1 MSQHLGF
8 WSHFWSLIE
17 TQSAERFY
25 KLIVLPGSRKNQEL
39 AVGGGGGGER
49 KLHYFSEA
57 SGASYLKLVDTT
69 KEDVLSRLFQTSCQM
84 MQLDPAFDD
93 DNGDDDER
101 EAMVMGARRS
111 FHPRITAVR
120 FFSLLRNSRRG
131 PTVALRRIPKNN

>member
-1 MSQHLGF
+1 M
-8 WSHFWSLIE
+8 
-17 TQSAERFY
+17 
-25 KLIVLPGSRKNQEL
+25 
-39 AVGGGGGGER
+39 
-49 KLHYFSEA
+49 
-57 SGASYLKLVDTT
+57 KLVDTT
-69 KEDVLSRLFQTSCQM
+69 KRMSSRGRFKQM

>member
-1 MSQHLGF
+1 MGECMSVCEYV
-8 WSHFWSLIE
+8 SV
-17 TQSAERFY
+17 
-25 KLIVLPGSRKNQEL
+25 VLE
-39 AVGGGGGGER
+39 AGGHDE
-49 KLHYFSEA
+49 
-57 SGASYLKLVDTT
+57 
-69 KEDVLSRLFQTSCQM
+69 EDVLSRPFQTSCQM